1 MLSTSLS
8 YNLITRD
15 LGRSLT
21 RVENQPMVARE
32 TAYFQENIGKVTSVK
47 EFVADSRL
55 FNYAMKAF
63 GLQDMA
69 YAKAFMVKAME
80 EGVSDPNSFANRL
93 SDKRYAEF
101 VKAFNFAQYG
111 EDAIDANPAVDGTAK
126 KYIARMTMDGVLPE
140 SAAVKAETAYFK
152 TQMAK
157 EVRSIDDFL
166 ADDRLYKYAMFAFD
180 IDAEKVDAAFM
191 RKVLEG
197 GVSDPKSFA
206 NQQSD
211 KKFAEFAATFN
222 FMKYGEELTTRRPAV
237 DGAVSGYMR
246 QTLEENAGAQNE
258 GVRLALYFERKAPDM
273 NSFMQVLADPA
284 MAQVVRTALGLPDS
298 FAQADIDKQA
308 ALFEKRLNIEDFKDP
323 EALSKFLRRFTAM
336 WEVSNVDPI
345 STSPALAIL
354 SQSGQ
359 YGISSDTLAAI
370 ALLKR

>member
-15 LGRSLT
+15 LDRSLT
-21 RVENQPMVARE
+21 RVENQPMVARQ
-32 TAYFQENIGKVTSVK
+32 TAYFQENIGKVTSIK
-47 EFVADSRL
+47 EFVDDTRL

-101 VKAFNFAQYG
+101 VRAFNFAQYG
-111 EDAIDANPAVDGTAK
+111 EDATNANPAVDGTAK
-126 KYIARMTMDGVLPE
+126 KYVARMTLDGVLPE
-140 SAAVKAETAYFK
+140 SAVVKAETEYFK
-152 TQMAK
+152 ENMAK
-157 EVRSIDDFL
+157 VESIDDFL
-166 ADDRLYKYAMFAFD
+166 ADDRLYKYAMYAFD
-180 IDAEKVDAAFM
+180 ISAEEADSGFL

-197 GVSDPKSFA
+197 GISDPKSFA

-211 KKFAEFAATFN
+211 KKFAEFAATFD
-222 FMKYGEELTTRRPAV
+222 FMKYGEQLTTRRPAV
-237 DGAVSGYMR
+237 DGVVSGYMR
-246 QTLEENAGAQNE
+246 QTLEENAGTQNE
-258 GVRLALYFERKAPDM
+258 GVRLALYFERKAPEM
-273 NSFMQVLADPA
+273 KSFMQMLADPA
-284 MAQVVRTALGLPDS
+284 LAKVLRTTLGLPES
-298 FAQADIDKQA
+298 FGQADIDRQV
-308 ALFEKRLNIEDFKDP
+308 ALFEKRLDLEDFKDP
-323 EALSKFLRRFTAM
+323 EALSKFMSRFTAM
-336 WEVSNVDPI
+336 WEVSNVNPA

-359 YGISSDTLAAI
+359 LGISSDTLAAI

>member
-15 LGRSLT
+15 LDRSLT

-32 TAYFQENIGKVTSVK
+32 TAYFQENIGKITSIDD
-47 EFVADSRL
+47 FVADTRL

-101 VKAFNFAQYG
+101 VRVFNFAQYG
-111 EDAIDANPAVDGTAK
+111 EDAIGANPAVAGTANQ
-126 KYIARMTMDGVLPE
+126 YVARITLDGVLPE
-140 SAAVKAETAYFK
+140 SEAVKAETKYFK
-152 TQMAK
+152 ETMA
-157 EVRSIDDFL
+157 EVESIDDFL
-166 ADDRLYKYAMFAFD
+166 ADDRLYKYAMYAFD
-180 IDAEKVDAAFM
+180 ISAEEADAGFL

-197 GVSDPKSFA
+197 GISDPQSFA
-206 NQQSD
+206 NQQSEP
-211 KKFAEFAATFN
+211 KFAAFAAAFD
-222 FMKYGEELTTRRPAV
+222 FMKYGEQLTTRRPAV
-237 DGAVSGYMR
+237 DAAVSGYMR

-258 GVRLALYFERKAPDM
+258 GVRLALYFERKAPQM
-273 NSFMQVLADPA
+273 KSFMQILADPA

-298 FAQADIDKQA
+298 FGQADIDRQA
-308 ALFEKRLNIEDFKDP
+308 ALFEKRLDIEDFKDP
-323 EALSKFLRRFTAM
+323 EALSKFMRRFTAM
-336 WEVSNVDPI
+336 WEVSNVSPAA
-345 STSPALAIL
+345 TSPALAIL

-359 YGISSDTLAAI
+359 LGISQDTLAAI
-370 ALLKR
+370 ALMKR